1 MYVGRLLI
9 VGAPK
14 SGGIL
19 AGYRLASRSF
29 PNRKFVIGK
38 DFVRVEPIKGYESN
52 AAKTPFTIY
61 TCLRVCD
68 GNSLLVANGTHLAK
82 IYTALHS
89 GITPVHAI
97 SKVLAELGPEEDAY
111 KTPRIVG
118 YAAPD
123 ELAIGIVMEKGI
135 TVKSFP
141 VEVGKAYYVATYLK
155 IDPIKNVVQNFEAK
169 SALTAAQALYNGSL
183 FKRFSY
189 GICAVAALAKYGRI
203 EIKSFPYR

>member
-1 MYVGRLLI
+1 MYVGRLLT

-38 DFVRVEPIKGYESN
+38 DFVRVEPIKGYEAN
-52 AAKTPFTIY
+52 TAKSPFTIY
-61 TCLRVCD
+61 TCLRAWD
-68 GNSLLVANGTHLAK
+68 GNSLLVANGAHLDN
-82 IYTALHS
+82 IYTVLRS
-89 GITPVHAI
+89 GITPVRAI

-118 YAAPD
+118 YATPD
-123 ELAIGIVMEKGI
+123 ELTIGIIMEKSI

-141 VEVGKAYYVATYLK
+141 VEAGKAYYVATYIK
-155 IDPIKNVVQNFEAK
+155 TDPIKNVVRNFDAK
-169 SALTAAQALYNGSL
+169 SALIAARMLYDGPF
-183 FKRFSY
+183 FKKFTH
-189 GICAVAALAKYGRI
+189 GICTVAALAKLGKI
-203 EIKSFPYR
+203 EIQSFPQ

>member
-1 MYVGRLLI
+1 MYVGRLLT

-38 DFVRVEPIKGYESN
+38 DFVRVEPIKGYEVDT
-52 AAKTPFTIY
+52 AKSPFTIY

-68 GNSLLVANGTHLAK
+68 GNSLLVANGAHLDN
-82 IYTALHS
+82 IYNALNS
-89 GITPVHAI
+89 GITPTRAI
-97 SKVLAELGPEEDAY
+97 SKVLAEFGPEEDAY

-118 YAAPD
+118 YATPD
-123 ELAIGIVMEKGI
+123 DLAIGIVMEKGI

-141 VEVGKAYYVATYLK
+141 VEAGKAYYVATYIK
-155 IDPIKNVVQNFEAK
+155 TDPIKNVVRNFDAK
-169 SALTAAQALYNGSL
+169 SALTAARMLYYGP
-183 FKRFSY
+183 FFRKFSHR
-189 GICAVAALAKYGRI
+189 ICAVAAIAKLGKI
-203 EIKSFPYR
+203 EIQSFPL